1 MREINLDNS
10 DARSRQSMWSVRPGW
25 VSPYFILFTLQVIAG
40 EAVVAWHEL
49 FAATRDTPF
58 ETFIGI
64 IQGIGWVGLAAAV
77 NTFTITEAL
86 EGVMVT
92 AMWIRQKFLEPL
104 KEKQRAE
111 GHAEGRAEGRAEGHA
126 EGRAELIAQINEW
139 EERRRDAETRG
150 ETFDEPPPYLRN
162 GSTQD

>member
-1 MREINLDNS
+1 MTNINLNNS
-10 DARSRQSMWSVRPGW
+10 DARARQSMWSVRPGW

-40 EAVVAWHEL
+40 EAIIVWHEL
-49 FAATRDTPF
+49 FRATQDTPF
-58 ETFIGI
+58 DTYIGI

-86 EGVMVT
+86 EGAMVT

-111 GHAEGRAEGRAEGHA
+111 G
-126 EGRAELIAQINEW
+126 RAELIAQINEW
-139 EERRRDAETRG
+139 EQRRRDAETRG
-150 ETFDEPPPYLRN
+150 ETFNEPPPYLRN
-162 GSTQD
+162 GSHQD